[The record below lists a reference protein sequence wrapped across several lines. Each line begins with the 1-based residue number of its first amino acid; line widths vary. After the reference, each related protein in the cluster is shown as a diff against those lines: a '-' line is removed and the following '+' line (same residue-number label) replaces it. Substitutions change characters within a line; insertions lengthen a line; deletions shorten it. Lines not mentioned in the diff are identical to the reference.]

1 MHRRAAKKGG
11 FNMAH
16 FLIAGAGHG
25 GLCAAMHLARAG
37 ERVTVAERQPEASLG
52 HDWMDCFEFGVL
64 ERNGFHSLPE
74 SGKVQPWSNTL
85 YGPGKRWPK
94 LPSDEPVTMEAC
106 FERRE
111 LLASMAADCREA
123 GVGFAFE
130 TEITGPLVRGNRV
143 CGLLVRA
150 GGVKKELPAD
160 MVIDAAGGLSVLR
173 GNMPEDLL
181 FPVRLG
187 PKQLFHVWRGYLERL
202 PGPDPQVPYKTILG
216 HQGRKGISWVIAY
229 RDSMDVLVGQV
240 GEPLAQADI
249 DEALDDLRAFEP
261 LLGSKILRGGFA
273 TIPLRRPLG
282 MMVADG
288 YAAVGDSACMADPF
302 CGSGI
307 GAAIDQG
314 KLLAEVL
321 LNHCRGDFSVGKL
334 WNYQYRTFTEK
345 PPALA
350 GFGTKDA
357 KERAAS
363 EMLTQAVLTL
373 RPKQVDVMF
382 KRGIISIDNID
393 GPKVAMALLGRNL
406 DHLPLLVKLAGA
418 GVKGGKLGAIIENIP
433 AEYEAQ
439 AVAEWLRAYEGA
451 MTA

>member
-1 MHRRAAKKGG
+1 
-11 FNMAH
+11 MAQ
-16 FLIAGAGHG
+16 FLVAGAGHG

-37 ERVTVAERQPEASLG
+37 ERVTVVERQPEAALG
-52 HDWMDCFEFGVL
+52 HDWMDVFEFGVL

-74 SGKVQPWSNTL
+74 SGKVQPWNNTL

-94 LPSDEPVTMEAC
+94 LPPDEPVTMEAC

-111 LLASMAADCREA
+111 LLASMVADCREA
-123 GVGFAFE
+123 GVDFAWE
-130 TEITGPLVRGNRV
+130 TEVVGPLIRDSRV
-143 CGLLVRA
+143 CGLLVRKEGA
-150 GGVKKELPAD
+150 QKELPAD
-160 MVIDAAGGLSVLR
+160 MVIDAAGGLSTVR
-173 GNMPEDLL
+173 GNMPEELL
-181 FPVRLG
+181 FPARLK
-187 PKQLFHVWRGYLERL
+187 PTQLFHVWRGYLERL
-202 PGPDPQVPYKTILG
+202 PGPDPQYPYKTILG

-240 GEPLAQADI
+240 GEPLTQADI
-249 DEALDDLRAFEP
+249 DGALEDLREFEP
-261 LLGSKILRGGFA
+261 LLGRKILRGGFA
-273 TIPLRRPLG
+273 AIPLRRPLG
-282 MMVADG
+282 MMVANG

-307 GAAIDQG
+307 CSAIDQG

-321 LNHCRGDFSVGKL
+321 LDSKEDFSIEKL

-382 KRGIISIDNID
+382 KRGIIAIDNID
-393 GPKVAMALLGRNL
+393 GPQVAMKLLTRNL

-418 GVKGGKLGAIIENIP
+418 GVKGGKLGAIIESIP
-433 AEYEAQ
+433 KEYDAR
-439 AVAEWLRAYEGA
+439 AVAEWLRAYEHFIPQSRNIA
-451 MTA
+451 SAAV